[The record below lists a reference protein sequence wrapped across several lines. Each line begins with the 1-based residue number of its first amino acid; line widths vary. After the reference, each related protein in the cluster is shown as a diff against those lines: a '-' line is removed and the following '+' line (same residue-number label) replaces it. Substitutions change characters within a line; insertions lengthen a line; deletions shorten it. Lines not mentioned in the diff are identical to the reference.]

1 MDNKIYEMSSFSSI
15 GPLPNL
21 ELKPEITAP
30 GGNIYSSVPTI
41 TQDEMVMKCHMHII
55 VVHQWQHLI

>member
-1 MDNKIYEMSSFSSI
+1 MSSFSSI